1 MKIGLLG
8 GSFNPAHAGHL
19 HISKEAIKRLGLDEV
34 RWIISPQNPLKS
46 KSEIADYNL
55 RLRKAREVAA
65 KNPQIKICE
74 IEAEQG
80 LQYTIDTLRHLLN
93 DGSQPSKARRVAG
106 GMGACPHPNQF
117 IWLMGA
123 DNLLQFHHWKNWRE
137 IFMLVPIAVFN
148 RDTKEQAAL
157 ESVAAK
163 AFADKRIKRG
173 YKRLAEASAP
183 CWAYIS
189 MRKHPESATR
199 LRNML
204 GKAAFLVHNA
214 KR

>member
-34 RWIISPQNPLKS
+34 WWILSPQNPLKS
-46 KSEIADYNL
+46 KSEIAEYDL
-55 RLRKAREVAA
+55 RLQKAKAVAA

-80 LQYTIDTLRHLLN
+80 LQYTIDTLHALKKKY
-93 DGSQPSKARRVAG
+93 PK
-106 GMGACPHPNQF
+106 HQF
-117 IWLMGA
+117 VWTMGA
-123 DNLLQFHHWKNWRE
+123 DNLLQFHQWKSWQE
-137 IFMLVPIAVFN
+137 IFTLLPIAVFN
-148 RDTKEQAAL
+148 RDIKQQSAL
-157 ESVAAK
+157 ESVAART
-163 AFADKRIKRG
+163 FADKRIKRG
-173 YKRLAEASAP
+173 YKRLVEASAP